1 MVVRWCCLALALP
14 SSLGITKEPR
24 LVIVVKRLDLLLAPP
39 QDPALCPFRYC
50 PFRSYAMPTQYN
62 LNQKPNDLY

>member
-14 SSLGITKEPR
+14 PSLGITKEPR

-39 QDPALCPFRYC
+39 KILPCV
-50 PFRSYAMPTQYN
+50 RSDIFHSDPTQC
-62 LNQKPNDLY
+62 PPTTI